1 MENSKE
7 QDTVIVKLKE
17 KISFLDEL
25 IVERQQDLEGLIAD
39 IQRLEG
45 YSLGAKDSL
54 QKIENHVVSQ
64 RKDIMEFRAKQQIN
78 ADAFNFID
86 GLLNSTFN
94 TIKNL
99 NSENEKLILAKKV
112 EHASKNIEIS
122 KLNSTKLNLISQ
134 IEEILNPVPDPPL
147 PPQAYVSEISTELKV
162 KNRKFR
168 PDKNPN
174 TRAGRASLD
183 LSERRKKAKK
193 KLEEETIVQT
203 SDSNS

>member
-1 MENSKE
+1 
-7 QDTVIVKLKE
+7 
-17 KISFLDEL
+17 
-25 IVERQQDLEGLIAD
+25 
-39 IQRLEG
+39 
-45 YSLGAKDSL
+45 
-54 QKIENHVVSQ
+54 
-64 RKDIMEFRAKQQIN
+64 
-78 ADAFNFID
+78 
-86 GLLNSTFN
+86 
-94 TIKNL
+94 
-99 NSENEKLILAKKV
+99 
-112 EHASKNIEIS
+112 
-122 KLNSTKLNLISQ
+122 
-134 IEEILNPVPDPPL
+134 L